1 MKKEKLDCISIL
13 KSIPGFAA
21 LAPDHLE
28 KIAAIVNIQE
38 YPYGDFVFKESDV
51 SDAFYVI
58 LEGKVKIFVTDKEN
72 EDMTVSVF
80 GPMDSFGEIGF
91 ISGNPR
97 VASARVEK
105 DSKLLVIKKYVFDM
119 ITEHDPSLTRC
130 LINTLAQRIMTDTE
144 RSIAKLSRVQ
154 ELEKFWA
161 EKETGKSHV
170 LKGRS
175 KHIQSLRSFAEVY
188 LLKQS

>member
-1 MKKEKLDCISIL
+1 MKEEKPDCISIL

-80 GPMDSFGEIGF
+80 DPMDSFGEIGF

-130 LINTLAQRIMTDTE
+130 LINTQASLVDCPHPRLNVNIITNTVFMPLVLNTLLFNGCI
-144 RSIAKLSRVQ
+144 SNSLLSKQ
-154 ELEKFWA
+154 YELGFF
-161 EKETGKSHV
+161 TV
-170 LKGRS
+170 
-175 KHIQSLRSFAEVY
+175 I
-188 LLKQS
+188 